1 MDPWDMTSLHSLT
14 VIAQFPSILYKVFP
28 GKSPRGESISISLSQ
43 EMKGNLRIPEALET
57 VLSMV
62 LKLREKDN
70 KERKQDQ

>member
-1 MDPWDMTSLHSLT
+1 MDPWDMTGPHSLT

-28 GKSPRGESISISLSQ
+28 GKSPRQERISLSQ

>member
-1 MDPWDMTSLHSLT
+1 
-14 VIAQFPSILYKVFP
+14 
-28 GKSPRGESISISLSQ
+28 
-43 EMKGNLRIPEALET
+43 MKGNLRIPEALET